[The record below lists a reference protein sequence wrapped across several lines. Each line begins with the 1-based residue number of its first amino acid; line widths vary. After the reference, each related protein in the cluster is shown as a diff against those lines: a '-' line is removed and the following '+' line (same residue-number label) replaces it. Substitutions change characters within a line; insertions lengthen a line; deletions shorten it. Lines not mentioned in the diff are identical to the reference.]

1 MDDVDFVEKIH
12 IAAYWRKQLGEYE
25 YVNYNADDLRR
36 WYIALETR
44 GPDDI
49 RSTLRERAS
58 RYPVHVLTGLVS
70 LAPHPPLSIVELWL
84 ASREHTSA
92 KPYWTALLAFCL
104 LGYVAATNLQGCA
117 TLVDPNTLVSQPP
130 QMNAPVQSGTFGQLP
145 PALATNPN
153 PGPPPA
159 NVASPTAG
167 TTSSQ
172 HN

>member
-1 MDDVDFVEKIH
+1 MEEVDFVEKIH

-36 WYIALETR
+36 WYIAMETR

-49 RSTLRERAS
+49 RSTLIERAS

-70 LAPHPPLSIVELWL
+70 VAPHPPLTIVELWL
-84 ASREHTSA
+84 ASRERGST

-104 LGYVAATNLQGCA
+104 LGYITATNLHGCA
-117 TLVDPNTLVSQPP
+117 ALVDPNKLAVQPP
-130 QMNAPVQSGTFGQLP
+130 LMSAPVQTGGFGLLP
-145 PALATNPN
+145 SAPSTLPN
-153 PGPPPA
+153 PGPAPA

-167 TTSSQ
+167 TTSQ